1 MSKAFVSAITAALAP
16 LADPAQA
23 AGMAAYMKNQF
34 RYLGIA
40 TPARRAACA
49 DLVRGF
55 DSDAVAVAKAL
66 WKLDE
71 REYQYVA
78 ADLLRRH
85 AKRLDGDDLP
95 ALEALVQSKSW
106 WDTVDALAPTIG
118 EIVYCERSLAARMD
132 ELIEAD
138 DFWLR
143 RVAILHQLA
152 WKDETDEKRLFRYCL
167 HCAGEKEFFIRKAI
181 GWALR
186 QYART
191 APEAVR
197 GFVDRHGSK
206 LSALSVREATKHL

>member
-1 MSKAFVSAITAALAP
+1 MSKQFVSAVTAALAP

-23 AGMAAYMKNQF
+23 PAMAAYMKHRF

-40 TPARRAACA
+40 TPARRAACNE
-49 DLVRGF
+49 LVRGF
-55 DSDAVAVAKAL
+55 TSDPLPAARAL
-66 WKLDE
+66 WKLEE

-85 AKRLDGDDLP
+85 AKRLDASALP
-95 ALEALVQSKSW
+95 VLVALVQTKSW
-106 WDTVDALAPTIG
+106 WDSVDALAPTIG
-118 EIVYCERSLAARMD
+118 DIVYRDRALAARMD

-152 WKDETDEKRLFRYCL
+152 WKAETDEKRLFRYCL
-167 HCAGEKEFFIRKAI
+167 QCAEEKEFFIRKAI

-191 APEAVR
+191 APDQVR
-197 GFVDRHGSK
+197 RFVQQHEGK
-206 LSALSVREATKHL
+206 LSTLSVREATKHL

>member
-1 MSKAFVSAITAALAP
+1 MSKAFVSAVTAALEP
-16 LADPAQA
+16 LADPVQAQ
-23 AGMAAYMKNQF
+23 GMAAYMKHQF

-40 TPARRAACA
+40 TPARRKACA
-49 DLVRGF
+49 ELVRGF
-55 DSDAVAVAKAL
+55 GGDPVAAAKAL

-78 ADLLRRH
+78 VDLLRRH
-85 AKRLDGDDLP
+85 SKRLDGSDLP

-106 WDTVDALAPTIG
+106 WDCVDALVPTMG
-118 EIVYCERSLAARMD
+118 EIVYRERDLVARMD
-132 ELIEAD
+132 ELIEAE

-152 WKDETDEKRLFRYCL
+152 WKDETDDKRLFRYCL
-167 HCAGEKEFFIRKAI
+167 RCAGEKEFFIRKAI

-191 APEAVR
+191 APDKVR
-197 GFVDRHGSK
+197 RFVDQHGGK
-206 LSALSVREATKHL
+206 LSGLSVREATKHL

>member
-1 MSKAFVSAITAALAP
+1 MSKAFVSAVVAALTP
-16 LADPAQA
+16 LADPARA
-23 AGMAAYMKNQF
+23 AGMRAYMKNQF

-49 DLVRGF
+49 GLVRGF
-55 DSDAVAVAKAL
+55 DGDPIAAANAL
-66 WKLDE
+66 WKLDG
-71 REYQYVA
+71 REYKYVA
-78 ADLLRRH
+78 ADLLRHH
-85 AKRLDGDDLP
+85 ARRLGGDDLP

-106 WDTVDALAPTIG
+106 WDCVDALAPTIG
-118 EIVYCERSLAARMD
+118 EIVYRERSLAARMD

-152 WKDETDEKRLFRYCL
+152 WKGETDEKRLFRYCL
-167 HCAGEKEFFIRKAI
+167 RCAGDKEFFIRKAI

-186 QYART
+186 QYARS

-197 GFVDRHGSK
+197 AFVDQYGGK
-206 LSALSVREATKHL
+206 LSPLSLREATKHL

>member
-1 MSKAFVSAITAALAP
+1 MSKAFVSAVTSALKP
-16 LADPAQA
+16 LADPVQAQ
-23 AGMAAYMKNQF
+23 GMAAYMKHQF

-49 DLVRGF
+49 QLVRKF
-55 DSDAVAVAKAL
+55 DGDPVPVAKAL

-78 ADLLRRH
+78 VDLLRRH
-85 AKRLDGDDLP
+85 GKRLDGSDLP

-106 WDTVDALAPTIG
+106 WDCVDALVPTIG
-118 EIVYCERSLAARMD
+118 EIVYRERSLAARMD
-132 ELIEAD
+132 ELIEAE

-152 WKDETDEKRLFRYCL
+152 WKDETDNRRLFRYCL

-191 APEAVR
+191 APDKVR
-197 GFVDRHGSK
+197 RFVDQHGGK
-206 LSALSVREATKHL
+206 LSGLSVREATKHL

>member
-1 MSKAFVSAITAALAP
+1 MSKALISAVTEALAP
-16 LADPAQA
+16 LADPVRAE
-23 AGMAAYMKNQF
+23 GMAAYMKHQF

-55 DSDAVAVAKAL
+55 DGDPVAAAKAL

-78 ADLLRRH
+78 VDLLRRH
-85 AKRLDGDDLP
+85 SKRQDGSDLP
-95 ALEALVQSKSW
+95 ALVTLVQSKSW
-106 WDTVDALAPTIG
+106 WDCVDALVPTIG
-118 EIVYCERSLAARMD
+118 EIVHRERALVARMD
-132 ELIEAD
+132 ELIDAD

-152 WKDETDEKRLFRYCL
+152 WKDDTDDKRLFRYCL
-167 HCAGEKEFFIRKAI
+167 HCANEKEFFIRKAI

-191 APEAVR
+191 APDKVR
-197 GFVDRHGSK
+197 RFVDQHGGK
-206 LSALSVREATKHL
+206 LSGLSVREATKHL

>member
-1 MSKAFVSAITAALAP
+1 MSKTFVAAVTSALAP

-23 AGMAAYMKNQF
+23 PGMAAYMKHHF
-34 RYLGIA
+34 RYLGIG

-49 DLVRGF
+49 ELVRGF
-55 DSDAVAVAKAL
+55 EGDPIAAARAL
-66 WKLDE
+66 WKLEE

-78 ADLLRRH
+78 VDLLRRH
-85 AKRLDGDDLP
+85 ARRLDGSDLP
-95 ALEALVQSKSW
+95 ALEKLVQSKSW
-106 WDTVDALAPTIG
+106 WDSVDALVPTIG
-118 EIVYCERSLAARMD
+118 EIVLRERSLAARMD
-132 ELIEAD
+132 VLIEAD

-167 HCAGEKEFFIRKAI
+167 QCADDKEFFIRKAI

-191 APEAVR
+191 APDAVR
-197 GFVDRHGSK
+197 RFVDTHRGA
-206 LSALSVREATKHL
+206 LSGLSVREATKHL